1 MPEKGKFLM
10 VNMSVAT
17 AHPSRAYMRRL
28 PRLCSHV
35 PECSLRCWIARMTAE
50 GAAVST
56 HTVAR
61 QCTLCEAHC
70 GILVTVDGDRV
81 TRIEGNPDDIL
92 SRGYICPKATALAH
106 LHHDP
111 DRLRR
116 PMRRVGDGF
125 EEIGWDEAFALAG
138 ERLRA
143 VRRQYGRDAIAMYLG
158 NPAAHSSSSVYG
170 IALRIALL
178 TRKFYTASSID
189 QFPQEFAAW
198 KMFGSNV
205 LMPIADVDRTDRWMI
220 FGANLAVSNGSITTM
235 PDARGRIAAIRR
247 RGGSVVVVDPR
258 RTETARLAD
267 EHIAVRPGGDPY
279 LLLGMLHT
287 ILTDG
292 ARPVPD
298 AVPLAG
304 VDELAVL
311 VASCTPEAMA
321 PRAGVDADTI
331 RRLAR
336 DHAAASSAIAYARV
350 GVCHQV
356 TGTLT
361 HWLVNTLNAVTG
373 NLDRPGGQMFATP
386 PIDAVRLVR
395 RLGSAYGQWTNR
407 TGEHKSFRSELPVV
421 GLADEMLGDG
431 TGSGGPVRALVTYAG
446 NPVLST
452 PQGGRL
458 DEALESLDFFVAVDM
473 YVTETSRH
481 ADLIL
486 PPVSHLEREEFDFLF
501 PVFSVRN
508 NARFNARVF
517 EPAADAL
524 EDWQIM
530 SRLILEVVPVPVRS
544 RVTRPLRALVDRLS
558 PVRLG
563 ALGVLTGPHGVLR
576 RGRRGPTLGRIRRTP
591 GGIDL
596 GPLEPRLRSLVATRD
611 RRVQVAPPEFLAEA
625 RRLLAEDEKA
635 VRDTEFDLRLIGRR
649 HLRSNNSWLHN
660 IPTMV
665 KGRDRCTVL
674 MHPDDA
680 AARSLVH
687 GQRVTV
693 RSRIGSI
700 VVLVEV
706 SDEIRVGTVAIPHGW
721 GHGEKGVGW
730 STAAAHPGANVN
742 LLHDP
747 SVIDTFTGTAA
758 VNATMVNVAAVDERS
773 ADHAMS
779 RK

>member
-1 MPEKGKFLM
+1 
-10 VNMSVAT
+10 
-17 AHPSRAYMRRL
+17 
-28 PRLCSHV
+28 
-35 PECSLRCWIARMTAE
+35 MTAE

-56 HTVAR
+56 RTVAR

-70 GILVTVDGDRV
+70 GILVTVDRDRV
-81 TRIEGNPDDIL
+81 TRIEGDPDDVL
-92 SRGYICPKATALAH
+92 SHGYICPKATALAD

-138 ERLRA
+138 NRLRA
-143 VRRQYGRDAIAMYLG
+143 VRRRHGRDAIAMYLG
-158 NPAAHSSSSVYG
+158 NPAAHSSSVVYG
-170 IALRIALL
+170 IALRVALL
-178 TRKFYTASSID
+178 TRKFYSASSID

-205 LMPIADVDRTDRWMI
+205 LMPIADVDRTDRLLI
-220 FGANLAVSNGSITTM
+220 LGANPAVSNGSVTTM

-267 EHIAVRPGGDPY
+267 EHVAVRPGGDPY

-287 ILTDG
+287 ILADG
-292 ARPVPD
+292 TGPA
-298 AVPLAG
+298 AGTVPLAG
-304 VDELAVL
+304 TEELAEL
-311 VASCTPEAMA
+311 VAPCTPEAMA

-331 RRLAR
+331 VRLAR
-336 DHAAASSAIAYARV
+336 DHAAARSAVAYARI

-373 NLDRPGGQMFATP
+373 NLDRPGGQMYATP
-386 PIDAVRLVR
+386 PIDAARLVR
-395 RLGSAYGQWTNR
+395 RLGSGHGRWRSR
-407 TGEHKSFRSELPVV
+407 TGEHASFRTELPVV
-421 GLADEMLGDG
+421 GLADEMLGDAAD
-431 TGSGGPVRALVTYAG
+431 SAGPVRALVTYAG

-458 DEALESLDFFVAVDM
+458 DEALDSLDFFVAVDM
-473 YVTETSRH
+473 YLTETSRH

-517 EPAADAL
+517 EPPPDTL
-524 EDWQIM
+524 EDWQIL
-530 SRLILEVVPVPVRS
+530 SRLTLEVLPLPLRAQL
-544 RVTRPLRALVDRLS
+544 TRPLRAVFDRLG
-558 PVRLG
+558 PLRLG

-576 RGRRGPTLGRIRRTP
+576 RGRRGLTLGRIRRTR

-596 GPLEPRLRSLVATRD
+596 GPLQPRLRSLVATRD
-611 RRVQVAPPEFLAEA
+611 GRVHVAPPEFVDET
-625 RRLLAEDEKA
+625 RRLLAETENDSRE
-635 VRDTEFDLRLIGRR
+635 TEFDLRLIGRR

-687 GQRVTV
+687 GQPVTV

-700 VVLVEV
+700 VVPVEV
-706 SDEIRVGTVAIPHGW
+706 SDEIRAGTVAIPHGW
-721 GHGEKGVGW
+721 GHDEKGVGW

-747 SVIDTFTGTAA
+747 AVTDTFTGNAA
-758 VNATMVNVAAVDERS
+758 VNATMVNVTARSERS
-773 ADHAMS
+773 ADQDVGTRVS
-779 RK
+779 RPVRRT